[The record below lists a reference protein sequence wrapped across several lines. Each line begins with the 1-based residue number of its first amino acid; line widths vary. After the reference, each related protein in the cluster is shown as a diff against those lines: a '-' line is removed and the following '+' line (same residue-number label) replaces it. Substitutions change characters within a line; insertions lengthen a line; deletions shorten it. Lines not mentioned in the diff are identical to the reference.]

1 MKTIKNPN
9 KPVHGTREWAVKNIN
24 FIDGCAHDCRYCYAK
39 SIAVRFKRKTTDN
52 WTIEEVNPQ
61 KVLAKFKKL
70 EGQIMFPSSHD
81 LTPDH
86 VDTAIIVLEKLLKAG
101 NQILIVSK
109 PHLDVIQKICERF
122 QLHREQ
128 ILFRFT
134 IGSKD
139 DDILRFW
146 EPNAPGF
153 TERLE
158 ALKFAHKQGYK
169 TSISIEPAL
178 DTETFDLVHK
188 LEPYVT
194 DTIWIGLANRLKG
207 NLKLNGYA
215 DKETLAR
222 ADELMRIQNDDWVR
236 NLADKLADNPKI
248 RWKDSIKKILKIERP
263 LTAGLDE

>member
-1 MKTIKNPN
+1 MKKIKNPN

-24 FIDGCAHDCRYCYAK
+24 FISGCLHDCRYCYAK
-39 SIAVRFKRKTTDN
+39 TNAVRFKRKTTDN

-81 LTPDH
+81 LTPEH
-86 VDTAIIVLEKLLKAG
+86 VDTAIIVLEKLLIAD
-101 NQILIVSK
+101 NQVLIVSK
-109 PHLDVIQKICERF
+109 PHLKVIQKICDSS
-122 QLHREQ
+122 QTYREQ

-139 DDILRFW
+139 DDILQFW

-178 DTETFDLVHK
+178 DTETFDLVQK
-188 LEPYVT
+188 LEAYVT

-207 NLKLNGYA
+207 NLKMNGHE
-215 DKETLAR
+215 DEETLAR
-222 ADELMRIQNDDWVR
+222 ADELKRIQNEDWVQ

-248 RWKDSIKKILKIERP
+248 RWKDSIKKILKIDRP
-263 LTAGLDE
+263 VTAGLDE